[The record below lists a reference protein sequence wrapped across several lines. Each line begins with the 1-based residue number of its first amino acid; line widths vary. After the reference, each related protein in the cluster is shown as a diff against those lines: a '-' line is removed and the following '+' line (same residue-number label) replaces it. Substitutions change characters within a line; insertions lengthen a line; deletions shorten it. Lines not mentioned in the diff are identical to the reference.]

1 MDGTSHHR
9 LGGFNEHKF
18 IIFQFCSLGL
28 DIFQVFYT
36 HCQSI
41 LQKVFTPDTER
52 TSISAKLKV
61 HILQYLVNFK
71 ILGSAAIIKHLFI

>member
-1 MDGTSHHR
+1 MGQVTTDSVASMNTNLLS
-9 LGGFNEHKF
+9 
-18 IIFQFCSLGL
+18 SSSAVGL
-28 DIFQVFYT
+28 DVFQVFYT

-61 HILQYLVNFK
+61 HIL
-71 ILGSAAIIKHLFI
+71 